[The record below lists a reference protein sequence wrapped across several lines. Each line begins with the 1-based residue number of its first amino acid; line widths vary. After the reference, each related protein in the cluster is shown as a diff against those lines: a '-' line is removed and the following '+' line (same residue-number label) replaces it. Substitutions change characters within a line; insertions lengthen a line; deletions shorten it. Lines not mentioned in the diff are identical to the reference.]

1 LAYEGGTSARPPML
15 SAAAIVLFMVGG
27 LNLLGAL
34 LLFTASSLGGIEVVL
49 ALLSLAIGAA
59 SIYAAMQI
67 LQLRDQGRALGLGI
81 AAVGGILALLS
92 IIRGNPYQIVALL
105 LYGFVLYALVTQ
117 AAAFRR

>member
-105 LYGFVLYALVTQ
+105 LYGFMLYALVTQ